1 LVLQNEITTRIANVL
16 GVVLITKE
24 ASRPTEHPDALDY
37 ILRGSAATSKPPS
50 RDNLAA
56 AIYLF
61 ERALTLDP
69 QSIEAQTRLAGVLV
83 ERVLE
88 GLSSSRAADVERAD
102 GLVEKALVALPRS
115 PYVRFVKGALLRAQ
129 DRWEDAIPE
138 YETALALNRNFVG
151 ALNGLAWCKLASGSI
166 EEVLPLVEQAIR
178 LSPRDSGIGFRY
190 YQIGTVHLLQSRTD
204 EAIVWFERARSAIP
218 DIPHVHGRLAAAY
231 GLKGET
237 QRAAAELAEAR
248 RLNGENL
255 FASIAQLKA
264 GGFGARRR
272 PAPCS
277 KQLIS
282 SACGKPEC
290 RRSEARRVVDRAAP
304 VETFNC

>member
-1 LVLQNEITTRIANVL
+1 
-16 GVVLITKE
+16 
-24 ASRPTEHPDALDY
+24 
-37 ILRGSAATSKPPS
+37 
-50 RDNLAA
+50 
-56 AIYLF
+56 
-61 ERALTLDP
+61 
-69 QSIEAQTRLAGVLV
+69 
-83 ERVLE
+83 VLE

-129 DRWEDAIPE
+129 NRWEDAIPE

-264 GGFGARRR
+264 GGFWGSPKTRALFEATYFVGLRK
-272 PAPCS
+272 A
-277 KQLIS
+277 
-282 SACGKPEC
+282 GMPE
-290 RRSEARRVVDRAAP
+290 E
-304 VETFNC
+304 